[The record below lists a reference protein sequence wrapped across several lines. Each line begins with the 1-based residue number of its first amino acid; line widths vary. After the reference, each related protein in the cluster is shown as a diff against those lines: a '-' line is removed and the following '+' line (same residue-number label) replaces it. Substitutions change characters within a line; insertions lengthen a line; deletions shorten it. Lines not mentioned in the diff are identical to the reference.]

1 MVRNVI
7 GIDPEVEA
15 TLPLDDDTLRGDVV
29 HDSPIAGSQAG
40 CLIVGVEHDRRA
52 NRHPR
57 AEPRGEVPCSHG
69 VHTGIM
75 LRTRT

>member
-1 MVRNVI
+1 
-7 GIDPEVEA
+7 
-15 TLPLDDDTLRGDVV
+15 V